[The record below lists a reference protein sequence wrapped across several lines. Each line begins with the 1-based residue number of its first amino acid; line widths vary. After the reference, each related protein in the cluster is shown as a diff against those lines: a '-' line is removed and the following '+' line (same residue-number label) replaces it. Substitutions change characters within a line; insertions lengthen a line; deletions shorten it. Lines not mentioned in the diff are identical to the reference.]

1 MEEVEEVEAVL
12 LGRKGKKDGSK
23 TKWHS
28 CTSPRGGSAVSIAAA
43 CALSA
48 SRSSTGVPSAEQL
61 AHERSKQV
69 WTPAGALARVVPTLL
84 ALLVVEYKY

>member
-1 MEEVEEVEAVL
+1 MQEVEEVEAVL

-23 TKWHS
+23 TKWPS
-28 CTSPRGGSAVSIAAA
+28 CTFPRGGSAVSTATA

-48 SRSSTGVPSAEQL
+48 SHSSTCVPSAELL

-69 WTPAGALARVVPTLL
+69 WTRQGALARVAPSLL
-84 ALLVVEYKY
+84 ALLVVV